1 MVLEQILNQILVR
14 ERFDKILEKRGLMQL
29 VYDGK
34 AKLTADQVSMI
45 FRDCIETRMVALHRI
60 YEPDWKKFKVN
71 EQLTILSLYIYA
83 KG

>member
-1 MVLEQILNQILVR
+1 
-14 ERFDKILEKRGLMQL
+14 MQL

-60 YEPDWKKFKVN
+60 YEPDWKKFRVN
-71 EQLTILSLYIYA
+71 EQLTILSRIYTQRDNESNIV
-83 KG
+83 KK